1 MLVARSLERD
11 FLNLIS
17 CEVSIESLDEEFK
30 GTNQIKYKGTLPKV
44 SWKVCVEGESKFW
57 WEFVVNLNFNA
68 NISPKR
74 TLSMYGDVWAHAK
87 YMSMNIFLVLSNEW
101 NVFILCMPPYLI
113 EMSVLVY
120 VDMEWKSRR
129 NMRLK
134 KTSNGFYSDE
144 SLQLVNGF

>member
-1 MLVARSLERD
+1 M
-11 FLNLIS
+11 
-17 CEVSIESLDEEFK
+17 
-30 GTNQIKYKGTLPKV
+30 
-44 SWKVCVEGESKFW
+44 CV
-57 WEFVVNLNFNA
+57 
-68 NISPKR
+68 
-74 TLSMYGDVWAHAK
+74 DVWAHAK